1 MSGLI
6 HPIPLEAKASA
17 KTPKHRDTSAT
28 CRERAT
34 ADHLK
39 SVVTITA
46 NERLTLERSAASWEL
61 RAQLLDR
68 VEDTER
74 ARGQAAAQGQ
84 RA

>member
-6 HPIPLEAKASA
+6 EQLPFEPRASA
-17 KTPKHRDTSAT
+17 RAPKHKDTSGT

-34 ADHLK
+34 ADLLR
-39 SVVTITA
+39 SVAMITP
-46 NERLTLERSAASWEL
+46 NERLSLERSAASWEL

-68 VEDTER
+68 LAQTER
-74 ARGQAAAQGQ
+74 ARGEAASQKL